1 MSPVDFAERYRIW
14 VGRFLII
21 CGGIGIVAGVVP
33 LTINVLRM
41 AGCTFGYTPEDWAAH
56 GVESLG
62 LSVPW
67 GALSSSDGTF
77 LGGLLLAAG
86 IGWRRGRDWAPL
98 VTFIYSIGGTMVCGL
113 DLFIFIAVAKPGRMR
128 SSMIVLEAFALA
140 LALVCLIGTI
150 LYWRRRAAART

>member
-1 MSPVDFAERYRIW
+1 MSPVDFGERYRIW
-14 VGRFLII
+14 VGRFLMV

-41 AGCTFGYTPEDWAAH
+41 SGVDFGYTAKDWAAH
-56 GVESLG
+56 GVEAMG

-86 IGWRRGRDWAPL
+86 IGWRKGRPWAPL
-98 VTFIYSIGGTMVCGL
+98 VTFIYGIGGTMVCGM
-113 DLFIFIAVAKPGRMR
+113 DLFIFATVATPGRTR
-128 SSMIVLEAFALA
+128 SLMLVLDSFALA
-140 LALVCLIGTI
+140 LALACLAGTFI
-150 LYWRRRAAART
+150 YWRRKSPSSD